1 MMRRKKKER
10 GLLKND
16 KKKHVW
22 EAIDGNID
30 VPPPKDTRVEIFM
43 GTDAIAGIRLAKD
56 GDASERY
63 SSGLCNY
70 TL

>member
-1 MMRRKKKER
+1 MI
-10 GLLKND
+10 
-16 KKKHVW
+16 KKHVW

-30 VPPPKDTRVEIFM
+30 VPPPKDTHVEIFM